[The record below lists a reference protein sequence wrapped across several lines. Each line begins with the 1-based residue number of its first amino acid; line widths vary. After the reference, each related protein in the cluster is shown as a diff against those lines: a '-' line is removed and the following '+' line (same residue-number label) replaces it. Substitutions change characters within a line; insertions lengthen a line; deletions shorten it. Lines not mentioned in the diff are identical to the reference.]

1 MKKQV
6 DGNTACSRVAYLFS
20 EICSIYP
27 ITPSSTMASNID
39 YLTST
44 NLKNIYGSIP
54 KVIEMQSEAGA
65 AGAMHGALLSG
76 SLSSTFTASQGLLLM
91 VPNMYKMAGE

>member
-39 YLTST
+39 YLTNT
-44 NLKNIYGSIP
+44 DLIRNY
-54 KVIEMQSEAGA
+54 
-65 AGAMHGALLSG
+65 LLM
-76 SLSSTFTASQGLLLM
+76 SLS
-91 VPNMYKMAGE
+91 YKDQEELYSKYWIKIE

>member
-1 MKKQV
+1 MKKQI
-6 DGNTACSRVAYLFS
+6 DGNTACSNIAYLFS

-39 YLTST
+39 FLTHT
-44 NLKNIYGSIP
+44 DLKNLFNSKP

-65 AGAMHGALLSG
+65 AGAWCFIIRIISFHIYSKSRL
-76 SLSSTFTASQGLLLM
+76 TFNDS
-91 VPNMYKMAGE
+91 